1 MLFIP
6 HADQPW
12 IVLEFLPHGDLKT
25 FLTVSLIVACIS
37 HCISL
42 ITIIQKK
49 KQPWPVKKLVK
60 YMLDV
65 ATGMHYISDKGLIH
79 RV

>member
-25 FLTVSLIVACIS
+25 FLTVSLIVVCTS
-37 HCISL
+37 HYISL

-49 KQPWPVKKLVK
+49 KQPVNKLVK